1 MIGIYFSGTGN
12 NKYCLET
19 FVSLYDAAAETVSL
33 EENNV
38 IEKIILHK
46 DIVFAYPIYYSNL
59 PKIVRDFIN
68 NHHSIWEKKNIF
80 IIATMGLF
88 GQRLWFPGKTLQYY
102 ENVHIDTAACIGCGS
117 CVATCPMQ
125 NLSLI
130 QEKATAGKKC
140 TLCYRCA
147 NQCTRK
153 AITILGKQVIS
164 QWTIH
169 SLEDIHTNIQK

>member
-12 NKYCLET
+12 TKYCLET

-88 GQRLWFPGKTLQYY
+88 GQRL
-102 ENVHIDTAACIGCGS
+102 
-117 CVATCPMQ
+117 
-125 NLSLI
+125 
-130 QEKATAGKKC
+130 
-140 TLCYRCA
+140 
-147 NQCTRK
+147 
-153 AITILGKQVIS
+153 
-164 QWTIH
+164 
-169 SLEDIHTNIQK
+169 